1 MWYFQPQTEQ
11 NDQIVILLPNPGMFE
26 VSGVVRRHCSACGVV
41 TPSVES
47 SRCRG
52 GALININVGIVPS
65 VQNHGTTLGWKE
77 RMGLALLLSDLRKI
91 HAGHGT
97 GKI

>member
-11 NDQIVILLPNPGMFE
+11 NDQIVILLPNPGIFE

-47 SRCRG
+47 SQCRG
-52 GALININVGIVPS
+52 RALIDDNVGIVPS
-65 VQNHGTTLGWKE
+65 VHNYGTIPRWNE
-77 RMGLALLLSDLRKI
+77 RMGLALLLSDLREN